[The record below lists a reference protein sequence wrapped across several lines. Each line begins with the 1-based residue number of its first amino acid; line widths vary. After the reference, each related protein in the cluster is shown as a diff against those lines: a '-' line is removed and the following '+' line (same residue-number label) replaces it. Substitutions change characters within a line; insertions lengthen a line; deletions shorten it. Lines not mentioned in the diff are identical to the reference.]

1 MQYNEDYFESEE
13 FKELLE
19 SYEAAMQVGEQPF
32 LDSDDLVDLADYYN
46 NIGENDKAVE
56 VVEHALELYP
66 DATLPNV
73 FKARQALMEN
83 DFKTARHYADAIGD
97 KNDPDYHYLIAEI
110 MIAEKHVE
118 KADRYLRDY
127 SKSVEE
133 DEWEDFIKDCAN
145 LYVDYGVNDKAY
157 QWMMRSK
164 GDDSSDFKELMA
176 RTLFGLGKYKDSE
189 RIFNEL
195 IDRDPYSVNYW
206 NALASAQLMDEDYS
220 NAITSSEYAIAIDP
234 NDPEG
239 LSSKAQGLFRL
250 GNYEES
256 LEFFRRLEKIVP
268 DDYIVLLNEGI
279 CLVNMNRHQEAIPY
293 LEKALELADEDAELK
308 PQVYQELAFCYGSK
322 KELTK
327 ALEMIDAAIKLSS
340 DTTDLLVIRGHI
352 LLGCDRADEAEK
364 SFKKALRK
372 SDNAPA
378 IMLRIIVSL
387 YDNRY
392 VNSSYEMFKD
402 FFEVVRELE
411 PDFNKGDAYMALCC
425 WDLRKKDEFMEYL
438 QKSVE
443 RNPREA
449 KLVLGFLFPP
459 SVEPSEYVTYME
471 QQLNK

>member
-1 MQYNEDYFESEE
+1 MQYNEDYFNSED
-13 FKELLE
+13 FKELLD
-19 SYEAAMQVGEQPF
+19 SYESARQVGEQPF
-32 LDSDDLVDLADYYN
+32 LDADDLVDLADYYN
-46 NIGENDKAVE
+46 YTGEGDKAVE
-56 VVEHALELYP
+56 AIDHALNLYP

-73 FKARQALMEN
+73 FKAREALTEG
-83 DFKTARHYADAIGD
+83 DFKTAHHYADAIGD
-97 KNDPDYHYLIAEI
+97 KDDPDYHYLTAEI
-110 MIAEKHVE
+110 MVAEGHIE
-118 KADRYLRDY
+118 KADRYLRNIA
-127 SKSVEE
+127 KSVDE
-133 DEWEDFIKDCAN
+133 DEWQDFIKDCAN

-164 GDDSSDFKELMA
+164 GDDSTDFKELMA

-189 RIFNEL
+189 QLFNEL
-195 IDRDPYSVNYW
+195 IDRNPYSVHYW

-234 NDPEG
+234 NDPDG
-239 LSSKAQGLFRL
+239 LASKANGLFRL
-250 GNYEES
+250 GNYEEAFEYFS
-256 LEFFRRLEKIVP
+256 RLEKLMP
-268 DDYIVLLNEGI
+268 DDDLVLLNEGV
-279 CLVNMNRHQEAIPY
+279 CLVNLNRHQEAVPY
-293 LEKALELADEDAELK
+293 LERALEVADEESEVL
-308 PQVYQELAFCYGSK
+308 PQIYLELAFCYSSMK
-322 KELTK
+322 QPSK
-327 ALEMIDAAIKLSS
+327 ALEMIDVAMELPG

-352 LLGCDRADEAEK
+352 LLENGMLAEAEET
-364 SFKKALRK
+364 FKKAIRE
-372 SDNAPA
+372 SDNSPSVL
-378 IMLRIIVSL
+378 LRIIVSL